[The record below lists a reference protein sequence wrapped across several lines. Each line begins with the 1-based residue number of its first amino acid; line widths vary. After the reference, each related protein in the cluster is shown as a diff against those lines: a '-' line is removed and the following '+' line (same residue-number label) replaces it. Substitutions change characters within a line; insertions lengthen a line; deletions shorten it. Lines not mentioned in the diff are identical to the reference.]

1 MKASVRM
8 SNSAK
13 RGWLTIM
20 LIMVGTNCACVTF
33 SVWMVCSTSTGSKRG
48 TKAWRPP
55 AMVTPK
61 VEAPSAR
68 WNIGPE
74 WM

>member
-1 MKASVRM
+1 
-8 SNSAK
+8 
-13 RGWLTIM
+13 M